1 VNKINTLQD
10 LEEIKKRVRPL
21 LAVREDTNFAKF
33 KEARQIDVLVCRGT
47 GCTAAGADEVEDAF
61 REAIKR
67 RGLEK
72 RVRVSV
78 TKIGCRGFCEKG
90 PNVTI
95 TPGDILYTRVRR
107 ADVDEIVEKH
117 LVRGEVVERLVYV
130 DPITNKPAPANK
142 DIEFYKRQR
151 RIVLFLNGLI
161 DPWSIEEY
169 IAFDGYRAF
178 IKALTSMKP
187 DDVVEE
193 VLKSG
198 LRGRGGAGFPTG
210 RKWGM
215 VRSAQG
221 NEKFVVCNGDEG
233 DPGAFMNRSVLE
245 GNPHTLIE
253 GMLIGAFAI
262 GNVRQGYAY
271 VRAEYPLA
279 IETLNHAIKQARE
292 YGLLGQNI
300 LGTGFSFDLDIFPG
314 AGAFVCGEETALLVS
329 IEG

>member
-1 VNKINTLQD
+1 VNRINSLEA

-47 GCTAAGADEVEDAF
+47 GCAAAGSGEVEEAF

-72 RVRVSV
+72 RVRINVA
-78 TKIGCRGFCEKG
+78 KIGCRGFCERG

-95 TPGDILYTRVRR
+95 TPGDILYTQVRR

-117 LVRGEVVERLVYV
+117 LVRGEIVERLVYV
-130 DPITNKPAPANK
+130 DPITGKAAPANK

-151 RIVLFLNGLI
+151 RIVLSLNGLI

-187 DDVVEE
+187 EY
-193 VLKSG
+193 
-198 LRGRGGAGFPTG
+198 
-210 RKWGM
+210 
-215 VRSAQG
+215 
-221 NEKFVVCNGDEG
+221 
-233 DPGAFMNRSVLE
+233 VLE
-245 GNPHTLIE
+245 
-253 GMLIGAFAI
+253 
-262 GNVRQGYAY
+262 
-271 VRAEYPLA
+271 
-279 IETLNHAIKQARE
+279 
-292 YGLLGQNI
+292 
-300 LGTGFSFDLDIFPG
+300 
-314 AGAFVCGEETALLVS
+314 
-329 IEG
+329 